1 LTEVERVADRVLI
14 LVEGRAAA
22 LERLAVLRERQARD
36 VQVAIEQG
44 VEPPSLE
51 DVFLSVVRGERA
63 TLTPSD
69 GART

>member
-1 LTEVERVADRVLI
+1 
-14 LVEGRAAA
+14 
-22 LERLAVLRERQARD
+22 VLRERQARD